1 MVERGSVE
9 ANGIEFEYLEAGDG
23 DRLALCLHG
32 FPDDA
37 GTMEPVMAGLA
48 AEGFRAVAPYM
59 RGYAPTDPAPDGD
72 YSVEALAG
80 DAVGLADALGGGE
93 DAVLVGHDWGASAAY
108 AVGAAAPGR
117 FSHLVAMAVPP
128 NFVEGVQEHPAQL
141 LRSWYMAFFQLPAL
155 PEWALR
161 ADDFALVE
169 FLWGTWS
176 PSWDY
181 PDDRLEAV
189 KDTLRTGDTVEHALA
204 YYRQLRD
211 AVAAAGDAGPPRIE
225 TPTLVLAGANDGCIG
240 PALFESAD
248 DALAGRS
255 RVAVVRGA
263 GHFLHQERPEVV
275 TGEISSFVA

>member
-9 ANGIEFEYLEAGDG
+9 ANGIGFEYLSAGEG

-37 GTMEPVMAGLA
+37 GSMEPLLSSLA
-48 AEGFRAVAPYM
+48 DDGFRAVAPYM

-72 YSVEALAG
+72 YSVPALAE
-80 DAVGLADALGGGE
+80 DAVALADALDGGE

-108 AVGAAAPGR
+108 AVGAAAPDR
-117 FSHLVAMAVPP
+117 FSHLVGMAVPP
-128 NFVEGVQEHPAQL
+128 NFVEAVRDHPMQV
-141 LRSWYMAFFQLPAL
+141 LRSWYMLFFQLPAV

-176 PSWDY
+176 PTWAY
-181 PDDRLEAV
+181 PDDRIEAV
-189 KDTLRTGDTVEHALA
+189 RETLRTDDTVSHALA

-211 AVAAAGDAGPPRIE
+211 LVAADDGGADTEIR

-240 PALFESAD
+240 RALFEDAD
-248 DALAGRS
+248 EALAGRS
-255 RVAVVRGA
+255 RVAVVRDA
-263 GHFLHQERPEVV
+263 GHFLHQERPDVV
-275 TGEISSFVA
+275 HEEIRSFVT